1 MDDDGN
7 IQIICPLS
15 DLIYDQ
21 NGTIF
26 NHKPLE
32 KILALS
38 NLIKGAQMKIV
49 FFLFLPIISSFDTTM
64 CGIRKDCVFSPPG
77 CLLQQCAYF
86 ISFAS
91 ADEWTTF
98 EMATTNISRGTNY
111 LAVGLSEDELM
122 GEDPVTYCYFPE
134 GGTPILNVGFNSGK
148 SNKVA
153 DESMKPLIL
162 NNFMLLHSEH
172 KENNIFCSFR
182 QRIKP
187 RIKHEMIAHLN
198 NNYFILMARGSISS
212 PEKLGKHSLSPSSS
226 DFPFISPTSFNITHF
241 FSSSTLSFTEVSS
254 TTSIPSSISYL
265 SVQSRLWMIKI
276 HGVLMVIPWLSLI
289 PSSIIS
295 ARYLRNEWKCLSPG
309 GVHLWFHPVTL
320 SLDFLGDAV
329 IEFSEILDSDSSRH
343 SDPICIAR
351 KQRKTDF
358 DVTSSGANTTTTRKI
373 CMPIIHRV
381 LNWISLILL
390 IISTLLVLI
399 AKDFK
404 WKGPW
409 PNKPPGK
416 STSPGALHSLI
427 GTISLIGIVIQF
439 ISAYFRPSPDSII
452 RPYFNTF
459 HRFVGIFSLLSALV
473 ATLVA
478 SFFFLKYWTD
488 TTKAFLLTLIS
499 SLFILSSFL
508 IFEVIYNRN
517 CLYPTNQTRKIWLI
531 YFSSFDVLWFWRRR
545 TTILRLRTMRK
556 TSIEKS

>member
-1 MDDDGN
+1 
-7 IQIICPLS
+7 
-15 DLIYDQ
+15 
-21 NGTIF
+21 
-26 NHKPLE
+26 
-32 KILALS
+32 
-38 NLIKGAQMKIV
+38 MKIV

-309 GVHLWFHPVTL
+309 GVHLWFH
-320 SLDFLGDAV
+320 
-329 IEFSEILDSDSSRH
+329 
-343 SDPICIAR
+343 
-351 KQRKTDF
+351 
-358 DVTSSGANTTTTRKI
+358 
-373 CMPIIHRV
+373 IHRV

-459 HRFVGIFSLLSALV
+459 HRFVGIFSLLSARFCGN
-473 ATLVA
+473 
-478 SFFFLKYWTD
+478 SRGFL
-488 TTKAFLLTLIS
+488 FLPQILDRYDEGIS
-499 SLFILSSFL
+499 SYSHLFTFHPFIIPNIRSNL
-508 IFEVIYNRN
+508 
-517 CLYPTNQTRKIWLI
+517 
-531 YFSSFDVLWFWRRR
+531 
-545 TTILRLRTMRK
+545 
-556 TSIEKS
+556 